1 MGEVVREQ
9 MEFDILIVGGG
20 PAGLSAAI
28 RLKQLLP
35 SLEICL
41 IEKAS
46 EIGAHIVSGV
56 VIEPTALNELIPD
69 WQQKNAP
76 LDTSVQHEAF
86 FYLLNEDKSINI
98 PIIKSIMPQM
108 DNEGNYVGSLGDFCR
123 WLAAE
128 AEAMDIQIFPGFAG
142 SDLIIEN
149 NRVMGI
155 VTGDMG
161 LEKDGSQGGN
171 YVPGMELR
179 AKYTLFAEGCR
190 GSLSKKLMGFFNLRQ
205 GVDPQ
210 TYGIGIKELWEIP
223 QEKFSAGYIQ
233 HSFGWPLDNR
243 TYGGS
248 WLYHFGS
255 NLVSCGFVLGL
266 DYENTWLSPFD
277 EMQRVKKHPIIRKY
291 LEGGRRIGYSA
302 RALSEGGYQSIPK
315 LTFPGG
321 LLIGD
326 AAGFLNV
333 PKIKGTHTAM
343 KSGMI
348 AAESIVEALNTQQA
362 EPMIYQFRIRKSWV
376 YDELYQVRNIRPAFA
391 KFGARF
397 ATLYTGFDSLVRG
410 KVPWTFRHRLADN
423 DKLKAASLCVKPD
436 YPKPDDKLTFSR
448 ESSVFLANIDHRD
461 DQPVHLKLKNP
472 SIWKTVNWDIFKAP
486 ETRYCPAGVYE
497 VVDADHENQEPK
509 LQINAQN
516 CIHCKT
522 CDIKDPT
529 QNIDWETPESG
540 SGPNYSGGM

>member
-1 MGEVVREQ
+1 MGEVAREQ
-9 MEFDILIVGGG
+9 IEFDILIVGGG
-20 PAGLSAAI
+20 PSGLSAAI
-28 RLKQLLP
+28 RLKQLVP
-35 SLEICL
+35 SLDICL
-41 IEKAS
+41 IEKGS

-56 VIEPTALNELIPD
+56 IIEPTALDELIPD
-69 WQQKNAP
+69 WRYKDAP
-76 LDTSVQHEAF
+76 LNTSVQHEAM
-86 FYLLNEDKSINI
+86 FYLPNELKSINI

-108 DNEGNYVGSLGDFCR
+108 NNAGNYIGSLGDFCR
-123 WLAAE
+123 WLASE
-128 AEAMDIQIFPGFAG
+128 AEALGVQVFPGFAG
-142 SDLIIEN
+142 SDLIVEQDQ
-149 NRVMGI
+149 VMGVI
-155 VTGDMG
+155 VGDMG
-161 LEKDGSQGGN
+161 LEKDGSQGSS

-190 GSLSKKLMGFFNLRQ
+190 GSLSKKLMQRYNLRQ

-210 TYGIGIKELWEIP
+210 TYGIGVKELWEIP
-223 QEKFSAGYIQ
+223 QSKFSAGYIQ
-233 HSFGWPLDNR
+233 HSFGWPLDDK

-248 WLYHFGS
+248 WLYHFG
-255 NLVSCGFVLGL
+255 NNFVSFGFVLGL
-266 DYENTWLSPFD
+266 DYENPWLSPFE
-277 EMQRVKKHPIIRKY
+277 EMQRVKTHPVIRKH
-291 LEGGRRIGYSA
+291 LEGGRRIGYAA

-333 PKIKGTHTAM
+333 PKIKGTHTSM

-348 AAESIVEALNTQQA
+348 AAESIVEALNIKQKD
-362 EPMIYQFRIRKSWV
+362 PMIYQFRIRKSCV

-391 KFGARF
+391 KFGTKI
-397 ATLYTGFDSLVRG
+397 ATLYTGLDSMVRG
-410 KVPWTFRHRLADN
+410 KFPWTFHHCLADN
-423 DKLKAASLCVKPD
+423 DKLKPASLCLKPD

-448 ESSVFLANIDHRD
+448 ESSVFLTNIDHRD

-472 SIWKTVNWDIFKAP
+472 AIWKTVNLDIFKAP

-497 VVDADHENQEPK
+497 VIDEHNEDQGPK
-509 LQINAQN
+509 LQINSQN

-529 QNIDWETPESG
+529 QNINWETPEGG